1 MSRHVV
7 TDFVNYNDSRLLRE
21 YFDSNQH
28 LCGDIREEHKH
39 RNIHFKVIKDNVVRD
54 ILVFYGQKLQL
65 EIDKVFNTECKPW
78 NDPRLC
84 RWREGESMVL
94 HGDNENGIDLMKYSA
109 IIYLNEDY
117 EGGEIKFEDGDLYKL
132 SENSVIFFESG
143 IQNRHQVLEIKKG
156 KRYTIPLWYQ

>member
-1 MSRHVV
+1 MI
-7 TDFVNYNDSRLLRE
+7 NLNDNLIVLNSGSPFWSTLNFALE
-21 YFDSNQH
+21 
-28 LCGDIREEHKH
+28 H
-39 RNIHFKVIKDNVVRD
+39 RNFHFKVIEDNVVRD
-54 ILVFYGQKLQL
+54 TLVFYGQKLQL
-65 EIDKVFNTECKPW
+65 EINIVFNIECTPW
-78 NDPRLC
+78 NDPQLC
-84 RWREGESMVL
+84 RWSEGESMVL

-109 IIYLNEDY
+109 IIYLIEDY